1 MESKFEIL
9 SYQNCND
16 LKKAINPSSVLIGAV
31 TLLLGLYLAI
41 FVSVSD
47 PTSNLNMLRLA
58 AGWVLAGFG
67 LVTLVFNP
75 RRWVYDP
82 TGSPVGKRSLDFGME
97 QLPPKSGCRKMLLE
111 GTRVSRNL
119 VGINFRHPNVMPNFA
134 VWKTITYR
142 HWHRWCCQPRF

>member
-16 LKKAINPSSVLIGAV
+16 LKKAINPTSVLIGAV

-67 LVTLVFNP
+67 LVTLIFNP
-75 RRWVYDP
+75 RRQAAPWANARLI
-82 TGSPVGKRSLDFGME
+82 SAWSN
-97 QLPPKSGCRKMLLE
+97 
-111 GTRVSRNL
+111 SR
-119 VGINFRHPNVMPNFA
+119 HCA
-134 VWKTITYR
+134 V
-142 HWHRWCCQPRF
+142 C

>member
-47 PTSNLNMLRLA
+47 PTSNLNMRA
-58 AGWVLAGFG
+58 
-67 LVTLVFNP
+67 
-75 RRWVYDP
+75 
-82 TGSPVGKRSLDFGME
+82 SPPD
-97 QLPPKSGCRKMLLE
+97 GC
-111 GTRVSRNL
+111 S
-119 VGINFRHPNVMPNFA
+119 PDS
-134 VWKTITYR
+134 VW
-142 HWHRWCCQPRF
+142 

>member
-75 RRWVYDP
+75 RRWMGARRIRSGDTRFQP
-82 TGSPVGKRSLDFGME
+82 SPMGVRPD
-97 QLPPKSGCRKMLLE
+97 R
-111 GTRVSRNL
+111 
-119 VGINFRHPNVMPNFA
+119 
-134 VWKTITYR
+134 
-142 HWHRWCCQPRF
+142 QPRGQTLA

>member
-16 LKKAINPSSVLIGAV
+16 LKKAINTSSVLIGAC
-31 TLLLGLYLAI
+31 TLLLGLYLAF

-67 LVTLVFNP
+67 LVTLVSTLA
-75 RRWVYDP
+75 D
-82 TGSPVGKRSLDFGME
+82 
-97 QLPPKSGCRKMLLE
+97 GCT
-111 GTRVSRNL
+111 TRQAAPWANARLISAWSN
-119 VGINFRHPNVMPNFA
+119 
-134 VWKTITYR
+134 YR
-142 HWHRWCCQPRF
+142 HCAVC

>member
-16 LKKAINPSSVLIGAV
+16 LKKAINPSSVLIGAC
-31 TLLLGLYLAI
+31 TLLLGLYLAF

-97 QLPPKSGCRKMLLE
+97 QLPALRRMLKDTGFDDVQSTTSAKCTSTATPLPTT
-111 GTRVSRNL
+111 GLLQS
-119 VGINFRHPNVMPNFA
+119 
-134 VWKTITYR
+134 K
-142 HWHRWCCQPRF
+142 CCNTARCPTVRSPP

>member
-16 LKKAINPSSVLIGAV
+16 LKKAINPSSVLIGAC
-31 TLLLGLYLAI
+31 TLLLGLYLAF

-97 QLPPKSGCRKMLLE
+97 HG
-111 GTRVSRNL
+111 
-119 VGINFRHPNVMPNFA
+119 
-134 VWKTITYR
+134 
-142 HWHRWCCQPRF
+142 

>member
-47 PTSNLNMLRLA
+47 T
-58 AGWVLAGFG
+58 
-67 LVTLVFNP
+67 T
-75 RRWVYDP
+75 
-82 TGSPVGKRSLDFGME
+82 
-97 QLPPKSGCRKMLLE
+97 
-111 GTRVSRNL
+111 
-119 VGINFRHPNVMPNFA
+119 
-134 VWKTITYR
+134 
-142 HWHRWCCQPRF
+142 

>member
-47 PTSNLNMLRLA
+47 QRQTSTCCA
-58 AGWVLAGFG
+58 
-67 LVTLVFNP
+67 
-75 RRWVYDP
+75 
-82 TGSPVGKRSLDFGME
+82 SPPD
-97 QLPPKSGCRKMLLE
+97 GC
-111 GTRVSRNL
+111 S
-119 VGINFRHPNVMPNFA
+119 PDS
-134 VWKTITYR
+134 VW
-142 HWHRWCCQPRF
+142 